1 MEGWIKLYRKIQE
14 SWLWKEKRKFSKFEA
29 WIDILLQANHKNTKI
44 IINFKVVQVKK
55 GSFITSETK
64 LAQKWKWDRSTVRRF
79 LEMLEKEK
87 MIRKNATT
95 EYTTISIENW
105 GLYQN
110 EEQEKQQQDNSD
122 TTAKQ
127 QRHNT
132 DKNDK
137 NDKNNIYNIYG
148 QNEFDQTEPSEPLME
163 KWEEQFEQFY
173 KQYPKKVKKKD
184 VEKWFK
190 KNKPSDELF
199 SSMMSSLEQFK
210 GCQDWLKDKGQYIPY
225 PTSWLNQERWKDSYL
240 GEMQTTSQNSSQE
253 IMENIKYL
261 PDGTYVKDGLKYV
274 N

>member
-184 VEKWFK
+184 VNKWFK

-199 SSMMSSLEQFK
+199 SSMMGSLEQFK
-210 GCQDWLKDKGQYIPY
+210 GCKDWLKDKGQYIPY
-225 PTSWLNQERWKDSYL
+225 PTSWLNQKRWEDEITEKLNTKQDSFL
-240 GEMQTTSQNSSQE
+240 RDMILEMEGKESDKEVRSTK
-253 IMENIKYL
+253 MH
-261 PDGTYVKDGLKYV
+261 
-274 N
+274 